1 MIRNTGR
8 QLRCPRSSS
17 SQVDFQLEPT
27 LASAICNRQAFA
39 FRRKLNLQRD
49 AFRIAPQA
57 FQRVKFAFLALK
69 KVNDHVAVIEDDPLA
84 CGETIL
90 RNRFASESLPD

>member
-1 MIRNTGR
+1 MANDDPQYGQTTSMSSIKFISGGFPTRSYTPLLPFATGR
-8 QLRCPRSSS
+8 P
-17 SQVDFQLEPT
+17 
-27 LASAICNRQAFA
+27 FA

-57 FQRVKFAFLALK
+57 FQRVEFAFLALK

-90 RNRFASESLPD
+90 